1 MFTPIT
7 YFAPQGG
14 EPFDPRLG
22 GTLTVNHWYN
32 FTDPSTMTLS
42 GNEIT
47 DIYDQGSATY
57 SYDLTLVTTDKPI
70 YNSNGYA
77 EFAAGDSSNPNALY
91 STATAP
97 LTLGNSVGSSGTN
110 EVTVIGIWNFQ
121 NTAESDL
128 QRVFGIGGAQYF
140 PLDFNPLGGDANA
153 PLPVNTTYLN
163 GTSATGR
170 SFGGLF
176 RERNVGWNAQVFGNQ
191 GNFGEY
197 HLLATKISWDGQYLT
212 TGHSI
217 DGSQFFTGVNNGFM
231 ANKLAPQGATIGA
244 RLDTNQNHFRGH
256 LQHVIVYDGLL
267 TDANISDI
275 YASWFASP
283 SPKTS

>member
-14 EPFDPRLG
+14 GPFDPRLG

-47 DIYDQGSATY
+47 DIYDQGSAT
-57 SYDLTLVTTDKPI
+57 SYDFTLVTTNKPI

-110 EVTVIGIWNFQ
+110 EVTVIGIWNYQ
-121 NTAESDL
+121 TTTAPDL
-128 QRVFGIGGAQYF
+128 QRVFAVGGAQYYS
-140 PLDFNPLGGDANA
+140 LDFQILGGGQETPIGDLTIN
-153 PLPVNTTYLN
+153 YLN
-163 GTSATGR
+163 GTPEAGR
-170 SFGGLF
+170 VYGSLFRTKAGWNGQAFGGL
-176 RERNVGWNAQVFGNQ
+176 AQYGQ
-191 GNFGEY
+191 Y
-197 HLLATKISWDGQYLT
+197 HLSATTLSWNGKYLT
-212 TGHSI
+212 SSHSI
-217 DGSQFFTGVNNGFM
+217 DGSQFFSGLNNVDMGD
-231 ANKLAPQGATIGA
+231 KLSPYGAKIGA

-256 LQHVIVYDGLL
+256 LQHVIVYDGIL

-275 YASWFASP
+275 YDSWFASDA
-283 SPKTS
+283 PKTS